1 MRRYLLLLAII
12 AAVSTSFAQETTTKF
27 LIRNAQRMSG
37 AEEFTL
43 RKTESGYEINGQTVI
58 HQGDKEQTTKHQ
70 TVLAKDWTLVSY
82 HSETPSPAGAVVFD
96 ARTDDKSIIVKVTW
110 PGGNKEVGIARTP
123 RSFILENFVP
133 SHMFAAMKANAGPGT
148 FDAIVPSVMNHF
160 EAKVAKVGSA
170 EGTLA
175 GKPVKL
181 IKYTIA
187 GGGPELDVWTEEAS
201 GDLMRMY
208 VPSQDVEYLRDGFS
222 LPAEAPAA
230 KAVPPGGVVEREVE
244 FTSAGLKFPAT
255 LTLPDKSATKPPV
268 LVFVHGSGAHDRDET
283 IAQNK
288 PFRDLAWGLAQQG
301 IASLRYDKRAF
312 LYPNK
317 AGISLDTQV
326 LADAAAALQYAGTLQ
341 GVDTKRVFLLG
352 HSLGASLAPYIV
364 ERVPARGIIMMA
376 SPARSLN
383 EVIKDQ
389 VRTILKSQGKSDE
402 EIAKAVAEQD
412 RIGKDVLA
420 GKATEADMRGQV
432 PLPLFKDMLSRDPAG
447 ELKKVNVPVLILQGG
462 KDAQVFPS
470 DFEALKEIVATKPSS
485 EAKLFPDLSH
495 LFMPVESEPN
505 VNDAFKPGHVAPQV
519 IETIAAWVKKVQ

>member
-1 MRRYLLLLAII
+1 
-12 AAVSTSFAQETTTKF
+12 
-27 LIRNAQRMSG
+27 
-37 AEEFTL
+37 
-43 RKTESGYEINGQTVI
+43 
-58 HQGDKEQTTKHQ
+58 
-70 TVLAKDWTLVSY
+70 
-82 HSETPSPAGAVVFD
+82 
-96 ARTDDKSIIVKVTW
+96 
-110 PGGNKEVGIARTP
+110 
-123 RSFILENFVP
+123 
-133 SHMFAAMKANAGPGT
+133 MFAAMKANAAPGT
-148 FDAIVPSVMNHF
+148 FDAIVPSGMTHF
-160 EAKVAKVGSA
+160 EAKVTKVGRA

-175 GKPVKL
+175 GKPLKL
-181 IKYTIA
+181 IKYAIA
-187 GGGPELDVWTEEAS
+187 GGGPELDVWTDEAS

-208 VPSQDVEYLRDGFS
+208 VPSQDVEYVRDGFV
-222 LPAEAPAA
+222 LAAEAPAA
-230 KAVPPGGVVEREVE
+230 KVVPPAGVVEREVE
-244 FTSAGLKFPAT
+244 FTSAGLKFAAT
-255 LTLPDKSATKPPV
+255 LTLPEKSATKPPI

-326 LADAAAALQYAGTLQ
+326 IADAAAALQYAGSLQ
-341 GVDTKRVFLLG
+341 DVDTKRVFLLG

-364 ERVPARGIIMMA
+364 ERVPARGMIMMA

-389 VRTILKSQGKSDE
+389 VRGILKAQGKSDE
-402 EIAKAVAEQD
+402 EIAKAIAEQD
-412 RIGKDVLA
+412 KIGNDVLA

-447 ELKKVNVPVLILQGG
+447 ELKKVNIPVLILQGG
-462 KDAQVFPS
+462 KDSQVFPS
-470 DFEALKEIVATKPSS
+470 DYEALKEIAATKPGS

-495 LFMPVESEPN
+495 LFMPVQGEPN
-505 VNDAFKPGHVAPQV
+505 VNDAFQPGHVAPQV